1 MEQQTLG
8 LRLSMELYTYKAKIL
23 SVYDGDT
30 CTADIQ
36 LGFYVIAH
44 KVKLRLYGI
53 NTPEIRGGTAETKK
67 AGITARDWLRE
78 KVLGKEIT
86 IKSFGKGKYGRWLVE
101 LYLEDSEVSINQ
113 ELIDRGLAQTYLR

>member
-1 MEQQTLG
+1 
-8 LRLSMELYTYKAKIL
+8 MELYTYKAKIL

-30 CTADIQ
+30 VTADVQ

-78 KVLGKEIT
+78 KVLDKELT
-86 IKSFGKGKYGRWLVE
+86 VKSFGKGKYGRWLVE
-101 LYLEDSEVSINQ
+101 LYLDDEETSLNQ
-113 ELIDRGLAQTYLR
+113 QLIEQGLADPYLK

>member
-1 MEQQTLG
+1 
-8 LRLSMELYTYKAKIL
+8 MELYTYKAKIL

-78 KVLGKEIT
+78 QILDKEVT
-86 IKSFGKGKYGRWLVE
+86 VKSFGKGKYGRWLVE
-101 LYLEDSEVSINQ
+101 IYLEEDEISLNQ
-113 ELIDRGLAQTYLR
+113 QLIDKGFAQSYLR

>member
-1 MEQQTLG
+1 
-8 LRLSMELYTYKAKIL
+8 MELYTYKAKIL

-30 CTADIQ
+30 VTADIQ

-78 KVLGKEIT
+78 KVSDKEVT
-86 IKSFGKGKYGRWLVE
+86 VKSFGKGKYGRWLVE
-101 LYLEDSEVSINQ
+101 LYLNEEETSLNQ
-113 ELIDRGLAQTYLR
+113 QLIDQGLAVPYLK

>member
-1 MEQQTLG
+1 
-8 LRLSMELYTYKAKIL
+8 MELYTYKAKIL

-30 CTADIQ
+30 VTADIQ

-78 KVLGKEIT
+78 KVTGKEVT
-86 IKSFGKGKYGRWLVE
+86 VKSFGKGKYGRWLTE
-101 LYLEDSEVSINQ
+101 LYLDGEETSLNQ
-113 ELIDRGLAQTYLR
+113 QLIDQGLAVPYLV

>member
-1 MEQQTLG
+1 
-8 LRLSMELYTYKAKIL
+8 MELYTYKAKIL

-53 NTPEIRGGTAETKK
+53 NTAELRGGTEESK
-67 AGITARDWLRE
+67 ALAVKARDWLRE
-78 KVLGKEIT
+78 QVLGNEDIT

-101 LYLEDSEVSINQ
+101 IYVESGEISLNQ
-113 ELIDRGLAQTYLR
+113 QLIDLGLADPYQ

>member
-1 MEQQTLG
+1 
-8 LRLSMELYTYKAKIL
+8 MELYTYKAKIL

-67 AGITARDWLRE
+67 AGITARDWLRD
-78 KVLGKEIT
+78 KVLGKEVIL
-86 IKSFGKGKYGRWLVE
+86 KSFGKGKYGRWLVDI
-101 LYLEDSEVSINQ
+101 YLDEDTVSLNQ
-113 ELIDRGLAQTYLR
+113 QLIDKGLAQSYLR

>member
-1 MEQQTLG
+1 
-8 LRLSMELYTYKAKIL
+8 MELYTYKAKIL

-30 CTADIQ
+30 VTADIQ

-78 KVLGKEIT
+78 QILDKEVT
-86 IKSFGKGKYGRWLVE
+86 LKSFGKGKYGRWLVDI
-101 LYLEDSEVSINQ
+101 YLDEDETSLNQ
-113 ELIDRGLAQTYLR
+113 QLIDKGFAQSYLR

>member
-1 MEQQTLG
+1 
-8 LRLSMELYTYKAKIL
+8 MELYTYKAKIL

-78 KVLGKEIT
+78 QILDKEVV

-101 LYLEDSEVSINQ
+101 IYLEEDGVSLNQ
-113 ELIDRGLAQTYLR
+113 QLIDKGFAQSYLR

>member
-1 MEQQTLG
+1 MEQQTLD

-67 AGITARDWLRE
+67 AGLTARDWLRE
-78 KVLGKEIT
+78 QVLDKEVT

-101 LYLEDSEVSINQ
+101 LYLDDEETSLNQ
-113 ELIDRGLAQTYLR
+113 QLIDKGFAHSYLR

>member
-1 MEQQTLG
+1 
-8 LRLSMELYTYKAKIL
+8 MELYTYKAKIL

-67 AGITARDWLRE
+67 AGLTARDWLRE
-78 KVLGKEIT
+78 QVLDKEVT

-101 LYLEDSEVSINQ
+101 LYLDDEETSLNQ
-113 ELIDRGLAQTYLR
+113 QLIDKGFAHSYLR

>member
-1 MEQQTLG
+1 
-8 LRLSMELYTYKAKIL
+8 MELYTYKAKIL
-23 SVYDGDT
+23 TVYDGDT

-67 AGITARDWLRE
+67 AGVTSRDWLRDQI
-78 KVLGKEIT
+78 LGKEVI

-101 LYLEDSEVSINQ
+101 IYLDEKESSLNQ
-113 ELIDRGLAQTYLR
+113 QLIDKGLAKPYLR